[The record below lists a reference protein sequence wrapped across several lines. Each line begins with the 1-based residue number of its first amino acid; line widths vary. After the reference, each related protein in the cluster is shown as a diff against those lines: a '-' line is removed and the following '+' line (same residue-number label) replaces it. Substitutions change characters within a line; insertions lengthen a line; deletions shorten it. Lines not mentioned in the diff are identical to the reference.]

1 MNPETISKING
12 LFKQIDDLTSSLDS
26 KDREIQKLEGT
37 VQALTSRLMVEQ
49 ELREVVDQLTTKGRA
64 TKKR

>member
-37 VQALTSRLMVEQ
+37 IQALTSRLMVEQ